1 MLEVTAEDPEL
12 QAVAPAVEM
21 APLASRAK
29 GVGLES
35 RLLDGYVV
43 RMVASSLV
51 ALSARRASLDDE
63 RAGIRT
69 QMPA

>member
-1 MLEVTAEDPEL
+1 VT
-12 QAVAPAVEM
+12 
-21 APLASRAK
+21 S
-29 GVGLES
+29 
-35 RLLDGYVV
+35 LLSIYVV
-43 RMVASSLV
+43 RMVASSPV